1 MGQDT
6 LKKLRADMAFIVS
19 SLTREVRELKEVVQ
33 QMGPPYVE
41 AGRLP
46 IDAPNGTT
54 FTRFG
59 TTCVVWNGVGFMPGD
74 FREDGAKLLP
84 DLTWQFPNAPTGPVV
99 DHPPA
104 QMPAVPAAYGKG
116 AIVRRKGQPFTSE
129 VQAVGDGLIYVT
141 VMDNGEPKDIWAP
154 WGDFDLLSAAPV

>member
-6 LKKLRADMAFIVS
+6 LKKLRADMEARFALSEAEQQSIRM
-19 SLTREVRELKEVVQ
+19 TIDELQRPANQAANVTTH
-33 QMGPPYVE
+33 
-41 AGRLP
+41 P
-46 IDAPNGTT
+46 IEYTD
-54 FTRFG
+54 
-59 TTCVVWNGVGFMPGD
+59 
-74 FREDGAKLLP
+74 LP
-84 DLTWQFPNAPTGPVV
+84 DGTKQFPNAPTGPVV
-99 DHPPA
+99 EHPPA
-104 QMPAVPAAYGKG
+104 QMPAVPAAYVKG